1 MNLIKY
7 SVLFLV
13 ISLTASAQKTVS
25 FGLSG
30 AYNFP
35 METIGFGLR
44 ANVPVTQRLSVVP
57 RIKYA
62 PDFNTIH
69 DVEAGAHVQF
79 DLWDA
84 SERRG
89 SSKPVIYASAGAMYN
104 RWLNYYPNNNPKA
117 GQNNIL
123 PEAGLGILSGG
134 NRLKF
139 FMEGHWNIL
148 WNESYAEAGLLFYPF
163 NEKSNKRS
171 GKRSK
176 KILRCP

>member
-7 SVLFLV
+7 SVLFIV
-13 ISLTASAQKTVS
+13 ISLTASAQKTIS

-30 AYNFP
+30 SYNFP

-44 ANVPVTQRLSVVP
+44 ANVPVTQRVSFVP
-57 RIKYA
+57 RLKYA
-62 PDFNTIH
+62 PGFNTIH
-69 DVEAGAHVQF
+69 EVEGGADIQF

-84 SERRG
+84 SQRDG
-89 SSKPVIYASAGAMYN
+89 SSKPVIYASAGALYN
-104 RWLNYYPNNNPKA
+104 RWLNYYPSSNSKA

-139 FMEGHWNIL
+139 FLEGHWNIL
-148 WNESYAEAGLLFYPF
+148 WNESYADAGILVYPF
-163 NEKSNKRS
+163 NERLNKRS
-171 GKRSK
+171 GKRSRK
-176 KILRCP
+176 MLKCP